1 MKVVI
6 FAGGLGTRIS
16 EETDVRP
23 KPMVEIGGKPILW
36 HIMKIY
42 SHYGY
47 NDFIICLG
55 YKGYVIKEYF
65 MNYFLHNSDISIDL
79 GNNKMEVLGTKS
91 DNFKVTLVDTG
102 LSTKTAGRLQ
112 QIKKY
117 IGNEDFM
124 LTYGDGV
131 CDVDISEL
139 VKFHQAN
146 NKIATVTAVSMA
158 SRFGGMEL
166 DETSAVKD
174 FKEKTKDESK
184 WINGGFFVLKPEVFN
199 YLEGDMTDMMWEDEP
214 LEKLTNNG
222 ELVAFKHTGFWK
234 PMDALR
240 DKLELEEMWKQHKT
254 AWRKWG

>member
-16 EETDVRP
+16 EETDTRP
-23 KPMVEIGGKPILW
+23 KPMVEIGGKPVLW

-65 MNYFLHNSDISIDL
+65 MHYFLHNSDITIDVA
-79 GNNKMEVLGTKS
+79 NNKMEMHGSTTEA
-91 DNFKVTLVDTG
+91 FKVTLVETG
-102 LSTKTAGRLQ
+102 ADTKTAGRLQ
-112 QIKKY
+112 QVQKY

-131 CDVDISEL
+131 ANVDINKL
-139 VKFHQAN
+139 VSFHKAH
-146 NKIATVTAVSMA
+146 NKIATVTAVQLDA
-158 SRFGGMEL
+158 RFGGMDVSGQGEV
-166 DETSAVKD
+166 TS
-174 FKEKTKDESK
+174 FREKAKDESK
-184 WINGGFFVLKPEVFN
+184 WINGGFFVLKPEVFK
-199 YLEGDMTDMMWEDEP
+199 YLSGNMNNMMWEDEP
-214 LEKLTNNG
+214 LENLAADNQ
-222 ELVAFKHTGFWK
+222 LVAFQHKGFWK

-240 DKLELEEMWKQHKT
+240 DKIELEALWQNNQAKWKV
-254 AWRKWG
+254 W